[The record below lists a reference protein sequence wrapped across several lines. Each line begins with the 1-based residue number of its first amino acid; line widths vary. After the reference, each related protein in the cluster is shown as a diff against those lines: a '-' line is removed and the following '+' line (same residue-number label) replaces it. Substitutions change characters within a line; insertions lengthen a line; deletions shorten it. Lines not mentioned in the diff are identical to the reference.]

1 MSYNPNPRL
10 FTSMRACCL
19 ITRQIRQM
27 KFWILARPSLRLVL
41 AINFYINV
49 MLSHTMFKA
58 LTTFNL
64 IISTAI
70 LPGLLALAFIVH
82 TVLWNY
88 VHCEH
93 LFHYP
98 WYRAHSIMIHHPVF
112 PTNDDKKLPPPSS
125 DDSFGFPL
133 PQGLSKM

>member
-1 MSYNPNPRL
+1 MRRIRARDLTGISL
-10 FTSMRACCL
+10 KIGTSTSNSQL
-19 ITRQIRQM
+19 
-27 KFWILARPSLRLVL
+27 ILAPG
-41 AINFYINV
+41 
-49 MLSHTMFKA
+49 
-58 LTTFNL
+58 NL
-64 IISTAI
+64 IISLAI

-93 LFHYP
+93 LFHHP
-98 WYRAHSIMIHHPVF
+98 WSRAHSIMIHHPVF

-133 PQGLSKM
+133 LQGQSFLCLTLLFLYKTSTNR